1 MFALIWV
8 WYGGVGSLKGIGG
21 RLKTSLG
28 AIMFANVREN
38 NYPQK

>member
-8 WYGGVGSLKGIGG
+8 WYGGVGSLNGIGG

-28 AIMFANVREN
+28 AIMFAQVRE
-38 NYPQK
+38 